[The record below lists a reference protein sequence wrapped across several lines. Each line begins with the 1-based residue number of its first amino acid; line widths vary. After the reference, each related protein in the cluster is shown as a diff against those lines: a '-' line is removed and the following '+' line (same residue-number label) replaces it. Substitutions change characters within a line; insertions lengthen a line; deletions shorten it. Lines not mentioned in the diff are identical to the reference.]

1 MSKLKLL
8 VVDDEADYAEFVA
21 TVAESM
27 NFDVILTDNPIE
39 FPTLYNSEM
48 NIIVLDIF
56 MPNIDGIELLRFLSE
71 SKSNA
76 SIIFISGKDKG
87 VLNSA
92 QEIAVEQGMNVLGV
106 LSKPF
111 LVKQLEDVLTKY
123 VQYTPTRTTAHSQP
137 PSAND
142 ILSAIENEELF
153 MVYQP
158 QINIANREVVG
169 VEALIR
175 WKHPSR
181 GFISPAVFIAIAEE
195 NNLINELTLF
205 VIKIAIQQQA
215 IWLKSGI
222 NLRMSINMSP
232 KNLDDLLLPDKLE
245 SFAIEMGASIENI
258 MIEVTETALMADVV
272 RYMDI
277 LTRLRM
283 KGFNLSIDD
292 FGTGYSSLQQLVR
305 VPFNELKIDQA
316 FIKNLDTNEECRT
329 IAEISILLAHKL
341 GMKVVAEGIE
351 TEAVWEILH
360 ELGCD
365 EAQGYWMGKPMLAG
379 DILAWKESWQSVD
392 SLITKDIIP
401 AIQTPAVGGANTHS
415 LKSHL
420 AVGGSFAKN

>member
-1 MSKLKLL
+1 MNKLKLL
-8 VVDDEADYAEFVA
+8 VVDDETDYGEFVA
-21 TVAESM
+21 DVAESM
-27 NFDVILTDNPIE
+27 NFDAVFTDNPKE
-39 FPTLYNSEM
+39 FLTLYKSDL

-76 SIIFISGKDKG
+76 SIIFMSGKDKG

-111 LVKQLEDVLTKY
+111 AVKQLEDVLTKY
-123 VQYTPTRTTAHSQP
+123 VQYIPTLIAAHSQP

-142 ILSAIENEELF
+142 ILLAIENEELF

-158 QINIANREVVG
+158 QINIASREFVG

-175 WKHPSR
+175 WEHPSR

-195 NNLINELTLF
+195 NNIINELTLF

-245 SFAIEMGASIENI
+245 SFAIEMGASIESI

-277 LTRLRM
+277 LTRLKM

-305 VPFNELKIDQA
+305 VPFNDLKIDQA

-329 IAEISILLAHKL
+329 ITEISILLAHKL

-365 EAQGYWMGKPMLAG
+365 EGQGYWMGKPMLAE
-379 DILAWKESWQSVD
+379 DVLVWKESWNK
-392 SLITKDIIP
+392 L
-401 AIQTPAVGGANTHS
+401 
-415 LKSHL
+415 
-420 AVGGSFAKN
+420 